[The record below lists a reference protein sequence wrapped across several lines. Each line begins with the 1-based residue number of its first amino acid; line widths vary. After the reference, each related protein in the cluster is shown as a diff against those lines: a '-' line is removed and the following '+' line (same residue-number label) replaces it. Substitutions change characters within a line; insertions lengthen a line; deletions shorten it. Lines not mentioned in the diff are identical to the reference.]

1 MAGIDFNL
9 LHQLFKYKDG
19 LLIRR
24 VRSSQKT
31 KAGEI
36 VTRVDK
42 EGYGRVSI
50 KDKSYGVHRIIFM
63 MFYGYMP
70 NRIDHINGV
79 VNDNRIENLRECTA
93 SQNQHNSKIPKSNT
107 TGFKNVY
114 FNKRLNNWYVQVKL
128 NKHTHSVYRLENSEL
143 ADLVAQELRTKLHKD
158 FARHK

>member
-19 LLIRR
+19 FLIRR
-24 VRSSQKT
+24 IKTSQTSKV
-31 KAGEI
+31 GEI
-36 VTRVDK
+36 ITRVDK

-50 KDKSYGVHRIIFM
+50 KDKSYGVHRLIFM

-70 NRIDHINGV
+70 NRIDHINGA

-93 SQNQHNSKIPKSNT
+93 SQNQHNSKMPKTNT

-114 FNKRLNNWYVQVKL
+114 FRKNLNDWYVQVKL
-128 NKHTHSVYRLENSEL
+128 NRKVTSVYGLKSAEL
-143 ADLVAQELRTKLHKD
+143 ADLVAQELRNKLHKD